1 MHSEIMEDPAAAA
14 PERRFD
20 AADESP
26 FAIDPLEGMLQRIWL
41 RARRRKAWLDSLN
54 RSTGDLSHEDF
65 FNDPDA
71 RAGER
76 AWQQCGEGRAW
87 RNAIAAA
94 DCWLESEAAVPL
106 QRLKKLFR
114 LSESEADLLQ
124 ASVALRIDPALGPV
138 FGYLQGSNQRTF
150 LTEPL
155 VSRLFGE
162 NENPLPWRPGGP
174 LDAWHLVRAIDSLT
188 GEAEPLVSDPIL
200 PRWLAGEAIPDAAL
214 AGILRNAPPR
224 APLSNWH
231 HEHLAT
237 LIDQMLTRR
246 IPMRVVITG
255 PKQSGRATLAACALE
270 RIGWVAAQ
278 ADTDLIE
285 DHDWIETFLR
295 IQRFARWAGLALI
308 WRGSRLDRA
317 WPGAVETTPVQ
328 ILVRERDQTIASR
341 PGSADHFIEQ
351 PRLALAD
358 KTRLWREHC
367 AGFEGWDH
375 EEKRRLT
382 GGYRLHAGQIID
394 IGSRGPASAAEAA
407 ELAREATRSDLGEL
421 GQLLPCSFRWE
432 DIVLKAP
439 AIEALRD
446 LAYEARER
454 AEFWE
459 NPEARRLF
467 PRGTGLTALFTG
479 DPGTGKTMAAQII
492 AAELQLDLY
501 RIDLARVVSKYI
513 GETAKHLREI
523 FAHAAEMSAILLF
536 DEADALFAKR
546 TDVRDSHDRY
556 ANADTGYLLQLLEE
570 YRGLAILTTNKRG
583 NVDPAFFRRLRYVFD
598 FPRPGPEERLQIWLR
613 LIAGLVGDDAV
624 GLLEPAAALI
634 ARQVEVS
641 AAQIKN
647 SLLASVFIARRNG
660 GSVGPNH
667 LVLGL
672 DRELAKEG
680 RSAGQ
685 HVRNEIY

>member
-1 MHSEIMEDPAAAA
+1 MDEPAASA
-14 PERRFD
+14 PEPPPD
-20 AADESP
+20 ALDESR
-26 FAIDPLEGMLQRIWL
+26 FAIDPLEGMLQRVWL
-41 RARRRKAWLDSLN
+41 RTRRRKVWLDSLN
-54 RSTGDLSHEDF
+54 RTACELSHEDF
-65 FNDPDA
+65 FNDPDVRA
-71 RAGER
+71 RER
-76 AWQQCGEGRAW
+76 AWQQSGEGRLW
-87 RNAIAAA
+87 REAIAAA
-94 DCWLESEAAVPL
+94 DRWLESDSAGPL
-106 QRLKKLFR
+106 QRLTKLFR
-114 LSESEADLLQ
+114 LSGSESDLLQ

-150 LTEPL
+150 LTAPL

-162 NENPLPWRPGGP
+162 NDNPLPWRPGGP
-174 LDAWHLVRAIDSLT
+174 LDAWRFVRAGEAPS

-200 PRWLAGEAIPDAAL
+200 PRWLAGEAIPDATL
-214 AGILRNAPPR
+214 GGILRNAPTRP
-224 APLSNWH
+224 PLSNWP
-231 HEHLAT
+231 HETLAAV
-237 LIDQMLTRR
+237 IDQALTRR
-246 IPMRVVITG
+246 IPTRVVITG

-270 RIGWVAAQ
+270 RLGWVAAQ
-278 ADTDLIE
+278 ADTDLIQ
-285 DHDWIETFLR
+285 DDDWPDTFLR

-308 WRGSRLDRA
+308 WRGARLDRP
-317 WPGAVETTPVQ
+317 WPCAVEPSPVQ
-328 ILVRERDQTIASR
+328 ILVRERDQTIATR
-341 PGSADHFIEQ
+341 YGCVDHFIEQ
-351 PRLALAD
+351 PRLTLAD

-367 AGFEGWDH
+367 TGFAGWDAT
-375 EEKRRLT
+375 EQRRLT
-382 GGYRLHAGQIID
+382 NSYRLNAGQIVA
-394 IGSRGPASAAEAA
+394 IGNCGATTPAEAA

-421 GQLLPCSFRWE
+421 GQLLPCGFRWE
-432 DIVLKAP
+432 DIVLKASV
-439 AIEALRD
+439 IEALRD
-446 LAYEARER
+446 LAYEAQER

-479 DPGTGKTMAAQII
+479 EAGTGKTMAAQII

-583 NVDPAFFRRLRYVFD
+583 NVDPAFYRRLRYVFD
-598 FPRPGPEERLQIWLR
+598 FPKPGPEERLQIWLR
-613 LIAGLVGDDAV
+613 LMKGLLGGDTAHR
-624 GLLEPAAALI
+624 LEPAATLI
-634 ARQVEVS
+634 AGQVEVS

-647 SLLASVFIARRNG
+647 ALLASVFIARRNG
-660 GSVGPNH
+660 GNVQPGH

-672 DRELAKEG
+672 ERELAKEG
-680 RSAGQ
+680 RSVGQ
-685 HVRNEIY
+685 HIRNELY